1 MPYGLVLCFL
11 CLFSGSAFAAGRSAM
26 GNNYQNADLGNHNL
40 YVASPDIKDSIG
52 VQHGETKSGGIY
64 INDNILSGNKRM
76 NTIQNFQGGS
86 HNKIYGPSIEIGRI
100 TRK

>member
-1 MPYGLVLCFL
+1 
-11 CLFSGSAFAAGRSAM
+11 M

-64 INDNILSGNKRM
+64 INDNILSGN
-76 NTIQNFQGGS
+76 FQGGS